1 MRAMSRSVSGR
12 YAPPDSPGRTAG
24 EHRALRLSARRA
36 ARVTRLTGGP
46 DVIIKMVP
54 VWGMDAA
61 GVEAWR
67 DAQASVNE
75 LMKIYSFNNVDQ
87 VFAFKYY

>member
-1 MRAMSRSVSGR
+1 
-12 YAPPDSPGRTAG
+12 
-24 EHRALRLSARRA
+24 
-36 ARVTRLTGGP
+36 
-46 DVIIKMVP
+46 MVP